1 MYIHV
6 PPLAWAAYYQ
16 QLQAYAQQQQQGGG
30 GGAGAVP
37 QGAGQQ
43 GTAKA
48 SLHLFTYLQLG
59 GPPASGAAGSNDLQS
74 QWAEYYRQMYYYQ
87 QQQQQQGAG
96 GGPPPGQG
104 GPPPQSG
111 GMPPRN

>member
-1 MYIHV
+1 MHSNSNKEEEEEQVLYLKELV
-6 PPLAWAAYYQ
+6 NKVQ
-16 QLQAYAQQQQQGGG
+16 QKQL
-30 GGAGAVP
+30 
-37 QGAGQQ
+37 
-43 GTAKA
+43 
-48 SLHLFTYLQLG
+48 LHLFTYLQLG